1 MYTNIL
7 IPTDGSPLAEQ
18 AVDKGIALAKALGA
32 KVTVLTVIEPFEVM
46 RHIVVADSAQ
56 LNETYAMYE
65 READA
70 HADRI
75 LGSATER
82 ASALGVTAAT
92 ARVQSGYPS
101 DAIIETAT
109 AQGAD
114 LIMMASHGR
123 KGVAAVLIGS
133 ETMKVL
139 THSRIPVLVLR

>member
-46 RHIVVADSAQ
+46 RHFVVADSAQ

-75 LGSATER
+75 LGSKGFV
-82 ASALGVTAAT
+82 SAW
-92 ARVQSGYPS
+92 PS
-101 DAIIETAT
+101 DTALNKGQRSDLQTALLRINVRESAVTEPLDLGLAMGAAQALAAIDARL
-109 AQGAD
+109 G
-114 LIMMASHGR
+114 G
-123 KGVAAVLIGS
+123 
-133 ETMKVL
+133 
-139 THSRIPVLVLR
+139 